1 MTKKIDIGASISSRT
16 DASSTVENV
25 FSAGEFPCTLS
36 VQNHTVTRLVLP
48 ELKGLDIPGMSI
60 KEAQFNDI
68 GVLKR
73 VVSSLAQISRLNNFT
88 AIATICAPEFLENQN
103 AQESEGQTETG
114 VTPPALQGGE
124 EGTETDV
131 LGAGQTSTA
140 DSLEE
145 VKATVIEELP
155 GGVLRVA
162 VGETQFEVK
171 KNQLREN
178 GTLTAGGIS
187 AYQVAQNTT
196 NE

>member
-16 DASSTVENV
+16 DASSTVDNV

-103 AQESEGQTETG
+103 AQESEGQTETD
-114 VTPPALQGGE
+114 VTPSTLQGGE
-124 EGTETDV
+124 ESTETDV
-131 LGAGQTSTA
+131 LGAGETTPTQ
-140 DSLEE
+140 DLE